1 MDYVVLYTIHCPMCK
16 VLEKKL
22 NLAGI
27 KYEIMDDQEKMTE
40 MGLRQ
45 SPMLQVNCGPL
56 MNFKEADAWIKEHK
70 NG

>member
-1 MDYVVLYTIHCPMCK
+1 MCK

-22 NLAGI
+22 QLAGI
-27 KYEIMDDQEKMTE
+27 KYEIMDDQDEMRE

>member
-1 MDYVVLYTIHCPMCK
+1 MDYVVLYTIHCPMCN

-27 KYEIMDDQEKMTE
+27 KYEVVDDVEKMTS
-40 MGLRQ
+40 MGLKQ

-56 MNFKEADAWIKEHK
+56 MNFKEADKWIKEK
-70 NG
+70 ANG

>member
-1 MDYVVLYTIHCPMCK
+1 MDYVILYTIHCPMCN

-22 NLAGI
+22 KLAGI
-27 KYEIMDDQEKMTE
+27 EYKIVDDVDEMTK
-40 MGLRQ
+40 MGLKQ

-56 MNFKEADAWIKEHK
+56 MNFKEADLWIKEHK